1 MSWILLTLAGLL
13 EIVWAVGLK
22 YTEGFSRP
30 LPSVLV
36 VVAIGAS
43 MLLLAM
49 AMRTLP
55 VSTAYAIWTGIGIAG
70 TAIVGMVM
78 LGESVSVQK
87 LISLMLIMVGIL
99 GLRMAA

>member
-1 MSWILLTLAGLL
+1 MRWVLLTLAGLL

-30 LPSVLV
+30 LPSVM
-36 VVAIGAS
+36 VVAAIAAS

-70 TAIVGMVM
+70 TAIVGMM
-78 LGESVSVQK
+78 LLGESVNTQK
-87 LISLMLIMVGIL
+87 LISLALIMTGIL
-99 GLRMAA
+99 GLRLAT

>member
-36 VVAIGAS
+36 VAAIGAS

>member
-30 LPSVLV
+30 LPSVV
-36 VVAIGAS
+36 VVAAIAAS

-70 TAIVGMVM
+70 TAIVGMM
-78 LGESVSVQK
+78 LLGESVNTQK
-87 LISLMLIMVGIL
+87 LISLALIVAGIV
-99 GLRMAA
+99 GLRLAA

>member
-30 LPSVLV
+30 LPSVM
-36 VVAIGAS
+36 VVAAIAAS

-70 TAIVGMVM
+70 TAIVGMM
-78 LGESVSVQK
+78 LLGESVNTQK
-87 LISLMLIMVGIL
+87 LISLALIVAGIV
-99 GLRMAA
+99 GLRLAA

>member
-30 LPSVLV
+30 LPSVA
-36 VVAIGAS
+36 VVAAIAAS

-78 LGESVSVQK
+78 LGESVSAQK
-87 LISLMLIMVGIL
+87 LISLALIMAGIL
-99 GLRMAA
+99 GLRLAV

>member
-30 LPSVLV
+30 LPSVA
-36 VVAIGAS
+36 VVAAIAGS

-78 LGESVSVQK
+78 LGESVSAQK
-87 LISLMLIMVGIL
+87 LISLALIMVGIL
-99 GLRMAA
+99 GLRLAT

>member
-1 MSWILLTLAGLL
+1 MNWMLLMLAGLL

-22 YTEGFSRP
+22 YTEGFSKP

-36 VVAIGAS
+36 VSAIAAS

-55 VSTAYAIWTGIGIAG
+55 VSTAYAVWTGIGIAG
-70 TAIVGMVM
+70 TAIVGMVV
-78 LGESVSVQK
+78 LGESVSALK
-87 LISLMLIMVGIL
+87 LVCLALIMTGIL
-99 GLRMAA
+99 GLRLTT

>member
-30 LPSVLV
+30 LPSVM
-36 VVAIGAS
+36 VVAAIAAS

-70 TAIVGMVM
+70 TAIVGMM
-78 LGESVSVQK
+78 LLGESVSAQK
-87 LISLMLIMVGIL
+87 LISLALIMTGIL
-99 GLRMAA
+99 GLRLAT

>member
-30 LPSVLV
+30 LPSVM
-36 VVAIGAS
+36 VVAAIAAS

-70 TAIVGMVM
+70 TAIVGMM
-78 LGESVSVQK
+78 LLGESVNTQK
-87 LISLMLIMVGIL
+87 LISLALIMAGIL
-99 GLRMAA
+99 GLRLAA

>member
-43 MLLLAM
+43 MLMLAM

-70 TAIVGMVM
+70 TAMVGMVM
-78 LGESVSVQK
+78 LGESVSAQK
-87 LISLMLIMVGIL
+87 LISLALIMVGIL
-99 GLRMAA
+99 GLRLAV

>member
-30 LPSVLV
+30 LPSVV
-36 VVAIGAS
+36 VVAAIAAS

-70 TAIVGMVM
+70 TAIVGMM
-78 LGESVSVQK
+78 LLGESVNTQK
-87 LISLMLIMVGIL
+87 LISLALIMAGIV
-99 GLRMAA
+99 GLRLAA

>member
-30 LPSVLV
+30 LPSVV
-36 VVAIGAS
+36 VVAAIGAS

-70 TAIVGMVM
+70 TAIVGMM
-78 LGESVSVQK
+78 LLGESVNAQK
-87 LISLMLIMVGIL
+87 LISLALIMTGIL
-99 GLRMAA
+99 GLRLAT

>member
-30 LPSVLV
+30 LPSVA
-36 VVAIGAS
+36 VVAAIAAS
-43 MLLLAM
+43 MLLLGM

-78 LGESVSVQK
+78 LGESVSAQR
-87 LISLMLIMVGIL
+87 LISLALIMVGIL
-99 GLRMAA
+99 GLRLAT

>member
-30 LPSVLV
+30 LPSVM
-36 VVAIGAS
+36 VVAAIAAS

-70 TAIVGMVM
+70 TAIVGMM
-78 LGESVSVQK
+78 LLGESVNTQK
-87 LISLMLIMVGIL
+87 LISLALIMTGIL
-99 GLRMAA
+99 GLRLAT

>member
-43 MLLLAM
+43 MLMLAM

>member
-30 LPSVLV
+30 LPSVA
-36 VVAIGAS
+36 VVAAIAAS

-78 LGESVSVQK
+78 LGESVSAQK
-87 LISLMLIMVGIL
+87 LISLGLIMMGIL
-99 GLRMAA
+99 GLRLAT